1 MSSLLK
7 IVKPTETVSLG
18 DSEGQSFTVT
28 GLTPNHIFGLYHR
41 HRGQLA
47 AMFDK
52 VVGEG
57 GSVDLD
63 NVQGMAE
70 SLFNSAPLVMGE
82 IIALASGGDPFDGT
96 PIDPAA
102 PDGATRWQATLTAA
116 CELSFPV
123 QLDALQKV
131 GNLTFTTEMPPKK
144 FLSALVQM
152 VQSANA
158 STLTPSS
165 GD

>member
-7 IVKPTETVSLG
+7 IVKPMQTVSLG

-57 GSVDLD
+57 GEVDLD
-63 NVQGMAE
+63 NVHGMAE

-82 IIALASGGDPFDGT
+82 IIALASGGDPFDAS
-96 PIDPAA
+96 PIDPDV
-102 PDGATRWQATLTAA
+102 PDGATRWQAVLTAA
-116 CELSFPV
+116 TGLSLAV
-123 QLDALQKV
+123 QMDALQKI
-131 GNLTFTTEMPPKK
+131 GDLTFTVDMPPKK

-158 STLTPSS
+158 STSTPSS